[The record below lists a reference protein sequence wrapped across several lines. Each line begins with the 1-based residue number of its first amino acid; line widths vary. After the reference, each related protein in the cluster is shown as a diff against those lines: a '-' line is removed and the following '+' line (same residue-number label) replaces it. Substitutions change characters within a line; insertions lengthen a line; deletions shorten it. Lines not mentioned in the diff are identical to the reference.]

1 MRRSNKRGLVMAR
14 LEASGQGSATSIG
27 RERWAILALLFFCRT
42 SLGFQFQTMGSAA
55 PGVTAEIG
63 LSLTEIGTLIGLFML
78 PGVFLSIPSGYA
90 ARYMSDR
97 GLLALGLLVMAAG
110 GATAA
115 IASGFGMLGLARILC
130 GIGFVIGTIYFAKM
144 VADWFAGRELAT
156 AMSILVVTWPLGIA
170 IGQVTH
176 DWLMTQFHWR
186 LPFAIASLY
195 CVTAALALWLGYRA
209 APGTAAPRGA
219 AALIGLPAREL
230 MLTLLA
236 ASVWAFFNAGYLVFL
251 SFAPQVLQ
259 ASGFTASAA
268 IPMVSAASALMMISI
283 PLSGVIADRSGR
295 PDAVLYFCS
304 AVAVA
309 CLLALPYA
317 PFAILACVLFG
328 LIGMGPAGVIMALT
342 GQAMSPARRAFGMGV
357 FSTIYYAIT
366 APAPALAGWL
376 VDRSGAPRDALILA
390 AVLFALTMLANLAFR
405 VAVQRLR

>member
-1 MRRSNKRGLVMAR
+1 MAPQQG
-14 LEASGQGSATSIG
+14 SGQRNVDEEG
-27 RERWAILALLFFCRT
+27 RLRWAILALLFFCRT

-97 GLLALGLLVMAAG
+97 GLLVLGLLVMGLG

-115 IASGFGMLGLARILC
+115 VAAGFGMLALGRILC

-144 VADWFAGRELAT
+144 VQDWFAGKELAT
-156 AMSILVVTWPLGIA
+156 AMGILVVSWPFGIA
-170 IGQVTH
+170 IGQVAH

-186 LPFAIASLY
+186 LPFAIASAY
-195 CVTAALALWLGYRA
+195 CMTAALALWLGYRA
-209 APGTAAPRGA
+209 PPGAAAPRGA
-219 AALIGLPAREL
+219 AAPDGLPRREL
-230 MLTLLA
+230 WLTLLA

-251 SFAPQVLQ
+251 SFAPRALQ
-259 ASGFTASAA
+259 DSGFAAQQA

-283 PLSGVIADRSGR
+283 PLSGFIADRTNR
-295 PDAVLYFCS
+295 PDAVLYLCS
-304 AVAVA
+304 AVGVV

-317 PFAILACVLFG
+317 PFAVLACVLFG

-376 VDRSGAPRDALILA
+376 VDRSGAAQDALLLA
-390 AVLFALTMLANLAFR
+390 AALFALTMVANLAFR

>member
-1 MRRSNKRGLVMAR
+1 MAVQRS
-14 LEASGQGSATSIG
+14 SGQASPGEEG
-27 RERWAILALLFFCRT
+27 RLRWAILGLLFFCRT

-55 PGVTAEIG
+55 PGVTPEIG

-90 ARYMSDR
+90 ARYMSDK
-97 GLLALGLLVMAAG
+97 GLLVLGLLVMGLG

-115 IASGFGMLGLARILC
+115 VAAGFGMLALGRILC

-144 VADWFAGRELAT
+144 VQDWFAGKELAT
-156 AMSILVVTWPLGIA
+156 AMGILVVSWPFGIA

-186 LPFAIASLY
+186 LPFAIASAY
-195 CVTAALALWLGYRA
+195 CITAALALWLGYRA
-209 APGTAAPRGA
+209 PPGAAAARGA
-219 AALIGLPAREL
+219 AAPAGLPQREL
-230 MLTLLA
+230 WLTLLA

-251 SFAPQVLQ
+251 SFAPKALLD
-259 ASGFTASAA
+259 SGFAAQQA

-283 PLSGVIADRSGR
+283 PLSGFIADRTGR
-295 PDAVLYFCS
+295 PDTVLYFCS
-304 AVAVA
+304 AVGVV

-317 PFAILACVLFG
+317 SFAVLACVLFG

-376 VDRSGAPRDALILA
+376 VDRSGAPQDALMLA
-390 AVLFALTMLANLAFR
+390 AALFALTMVANLAFR
-405 VAVQRLR
+405 VAVRRL

>member
-1 MRRSNKRGLVMAR
+1 MAAQRG
-14 LEASGQGSATSIG
+14 SGQASPDEEG
-27 RERWAILALLFFCRT
+27 RTRWAMLALLFFCRT

-63 LSLTEIGTLIGLFML
+63 LSLTEIGTLIGFFML
-78 PGVFLSIPSGYA
+78 PGVVLSIPSGYA
-90 ARYMSDR
+90 ARYMSDK
-97 GLLALGLLVMAAG
+97 GLLVLGLLVMGLG

-115 IASGFGMLGLARILC
+115 IAAGFGMLALGRILC

-144 VADWFAGRELAT
+144 VQDWFGGKELAT
-156 AMSILVVTWPLGIA
+156 AMGILVVSWPFGIA
-170 IGQVTH
+170 IGQVAH

-186 LPFAIASLY
+186 LPFAIAAAY
-195 CVTAALALWLGYRA
+195 CTTAALALWLGYRA
-209 APGTAAPRGA
+209 PPGIAAPRGA
-219 AALIGLPAREL
+219 AAPAGLPRREL
-230 MLTLLA
+230 WLTLLA

-251 SFAPQVLQ
+251 SFAPKALLE
-259 ASGFTASAA
+259 SGFAVQQA

-295 PDAVLYFCS
+295 PDTVLYLCS
-304 AVAVA
+304 AVGVI

-317 PFAILACVLFG
+317 PFAVISCVLFG

-366 APAPALAGWL
+366 APAPALAGWI
-376 VDRSGAPRDALILA
+376 VDRTGAPQDALILA
-390 AVLFALTMLANLAFR
+390 AALFALTMAANLAFR
-405 VAVQRLR
+405 VAVRRSR

>member
-1 MRRSNKRGLVMAR
+1 MAAQRG
-14 LEASGQGSATSIG
+14 SGQASPDEEG
-27 RERWAILALLFFCRT
+27 RTRWAMLALLFFCRT

-63 LSLTEIGTLIGLFML
+63 LSLTEIGTLIGFFML
-78 PGVFLSIPSGYA
+78 PGVVLSIPSGYA
-90 ARYMSDR
+90 ARYMSDK
-97 GLLALGLLVMAAG
+97 GLLVLGLLVMGLG

-115 IASGFGMLGLARILC
+115 IAAGFGMLALGRILC

-144 VADWFAGRELAT
+144 VQDWFGGKELAT
-156 AMSILVVTWPLGIA
+156 AMGILVVSWPFGIA
-170 IGQVTH
+170 IGQVAH

-186 LPFAIASLY
+186 LPFAIAAAY
-195 CVTAALALWLGYRA
+195 CTTAALALWLGYRA
-209 APGTAAPRGA
+209 PPGIAAPRGA
-219 AALIGLPAREL
+219 AAPAGLPRREL
-230 MLTLLA
+230 WLTLLA

-251 SFAPQVLQ
+251 SFAPKALLE
-259 ASGFTASAA
+259 SGFAVQQA

-295 PDAVLYFCS
+295 PDTVLYLCS
-304 AVAVA
+304 AVGVI

-317 PFAILACVLFG
+317 PFAVISCVLFG

-366 APAPALAGWL
+366 APAPALAGWI
-376 VDRSGAPRDALILA
+376 VDRTSAPQDALILA
-390 AVLFALTMLANLAFR
+390 AALFALTMAANLAFR
-405 VAVQRLR
+405 VAVRRSR

>member
-1 MRRSNKRGLVMAR
+1 MAA
-14 LEASGQGSATSIG
+14 LQASGQVSPGAEG
-27 RERWAILALLFFCRT
+27 RLRWAMLALLFFCRT

-63 LSLTEIGTLIGLFML
+63 LSLTEIGTLIGFFML
-78 PGVFLSIPSGYA
+78 PGVVLSIPSGYA
-90 ARYMSDR
+90 ARYMSDK
-97 GLLALGLLVMAAG
+97 GLLVLGLLVMGLG

-115 IASGFGMLGLARILC
+115 IAAGFGMLALGRILC

-144 VADWFAGRELAT
+144 VQDWFGGKELAT
-156 AMSILVVTWPLGIA
+156 AMGILVVSWPFGIA

-186 LPFAIASLY
+186 LPFAIAAAY
-195 CVTAALALWLGYRA
+195 CTTAALALWLGYRA
-209 APGTAAPRGA
+209 PPGVAAPRGA
-219 AALIGLPAREL
+219 AAPAGLPWREL
-230 MLTLLA
+230 WLTLLA

-251 SFAPQVLQ
+251 SFAPKALLDG
-259 ASGFTASAA
+259 GFAAQQA

-283 PLSGVIADRSGR
+283 PLSGFIADRSGR
-295 PDAVLYFCS
+295 PDAVLYLCS
-304 AVAVA
+304 AVGVI

-317 PFAILACVLFG
+317 PFAVVSCVLFG
-328 LIGMGPAGVIMALT
+328 LVGMGPAGVIMALT

-376 VDRSGAPRDALILA
+376 VDRSGAPQDALILA
-390 AVLFALTMLANLAFR
+390 AALFALTMVANLAFR
-405 VAVQRLR
+405 VAVRRLR

>member
-1 MRRSNKRGLVMAR
+1 MAPQQG
-14 LEASGQGSATSIG
+14 SGQASPQDEG
-27 RERWAILALLFFCRT
+27 RLRWAMLALLFFCRT

-63 LSLTEIGTLIGLFML
+63 LSLTEIGSLIGFFML
-78 PGVFLSIPSGYA
+78 PGVVLSIPSGYA
-90 ARYMSDR
+90 ARYMSDK
-97 GLLALGLLVMAAG
+97 GLLVLGLLVMGLG
-110 GATAA
+110 GAIAA
-115 IASGFGMLGLARILC
+115 IAAGFGMLALGRILC

-144 VADWFAGRELAT
+144 VQDWFGGKELAT
-156 AMSILVVTWPLGIA
+156 AMGILVVSWPFGIA
-170 IGQVTH
+170 IGQVAH

-186 LPFAIASLY
+186 LPFAIAAAY
-195 CVTAALALWLGYRA
+195 CTTAALALWLGYRA
-209 APGTAAPRGA
+209 PPGIAAPRGA
-219 AALIGLPAREL
+219 AAPAGLPRREL
-230 MLTLLA
+230 WLTLLA

-251 SFAPQVLQ
+251 SFAPKALLE
-259 ASGFTASAA
+259 SGFAAQQA

-295 PDAVLYFCS
+295 PDAVLYLCS
-304 AVAVA
+304 AVGVI

-317 PFAILACVLFG
+317 PFAVVSCVLFG

-376 VDRSGAPRDALILA
+376 VDRSGAPQDALMLA
-390 AVLFALTMLANLAFR
+390 AALFALTMVANLAFR
-405 VAVQRLR
+405 VAVRRLR

>member
-1 MRRSNKRGLVMAR
+1 MAPQEKPGPGS
-14 LEASGQGSATSIG
+14 LASDGCG
-27 RERWAILALLFFCRT
+27 RWAILALLFFCRT

-90 ARYMSDR
+90 ARYMTDR
-97 GLLALGLLVMAAG
+97 GLLALGLLVMGLG

-115 IASGFGMLGLARILC
+115 IASGFGMLALGRILC

-186 LPFAIASLY
+186 LPFAIASAY

-209 APGTAAPRGA
+209 PAGMATPRNAAAPM
-219 AALIGLPAREL
+219 GLPAREL
-230 MLTLLA
+230 WLTLLA

-251 SFAPQVLQ
+251 SFAPKALQ
-259 ASGFTASAA
+259 DSGFAAHQA

-283 PLSGVIADRSGR
+283 PLSGMIADRTGR
-295 PDAVLYFCS
+295 PDAVLYLCS
-304 AVAVA
+304 AVAVV

-317 PFAILACVLFG
+317 PFAILACLLFG

-376 VDRSGAPRDALILA
+376 VDRSGAPQDALILA

-405 VAVQRLR
+405 VAVRQLR